1 MILSCSSCRLQITCI
16 KTLHS
21 LVPMTCHLSHL
32 HQNDTNLHTRDFSPS
47 VIKHI
52 QMDCVLQQQTRDTR
66 NENDWIQYYT
76 TDRVA
81 YTLPQDQGQDHTKG
95 MTISSSKWHRIWRK
109 PLRLLLV
116 LCVATKFGYVPRN
129 LLWHTPHCF
138 QQYHPLS
145 EYSSREYGIMRVH
158 MPSTIMH
165 SWVYR
170 QDQAA
175 PTPAPSKFSRSN
187 HILDTK
193 SSSSYQIFG
202 SKSIDLES
210 INLGTLK
217 SWCTKVLQKDVE
229 TIFSVN
235 LAATIP
241 NLKVHSVPVL
251 CTWLC
256 TK

>member
-109 PLRLLLV
+109 PLRRCCASLPNLV
-116 LCVATKFGYVPRN
+116 MYQEISCNIPRIV
-129 LLWHTPHCF
+129 F
-138 QQYHPLS
+138 
-145 EYSSREYGIMRVH
+145 SSIISLNTSTREYGIMRVH

-187 HILDTK
+187 HILNTK